1 MKTTDEILKE
11 ILLPNDDNW
20 EIVSVVCNDELEE
33 IRVKLNYCKQGV
45 EVDGVRYPI
54 YDHRKVREWRH
65 LDLWQYN
72 TYIVAR
78 VPRYQKDG
86 KIVSV
91 EVPWAKADARL
102 SWLLEK
108 KR

>member
-1 MKTTDEILKE
+1 MQK
-11 ILLPNDDNW
+11 
-20 EIVSVVCNDELEE
+20 E

-45 EVDGVRYPI
+45 EIDGVRYPI
-54 YDHRKVREWRH
+54 YYHRKEREWRH
-65 LDLWQYN
+65 LDLWQYK

-86 KIVSV
+86 KVVSV
-91 EVPWAKADARL
+91 EVPWANADARL

-108 KR
+108 KTIETLMSMIVNNVKFSAF